1 MLFLIPSFY
10 QQEVQLGLVTRFVPD
25 SVRPLRAGG
34 EEQEA
39 GAAQRRVANHP
50 QVSKTLKG
58 FLVQSSASTHED

>member
-1 MLFLIPSFY
+1 MYLSRSIHQL
-10 QQEVQLGLVTRFVPD
+10 EVQLGLVTRFVPD

-50 QVSKTLKG
+50 QVSKTLKA
-58 FLVQSSASTHED
+58 FNHQLQQMKTDTS